1 MVNHIAE
8 QPVRYVTVIGTG
20 SIGIRHLQVLQNLP
34 HVHPVAIPLRTER
47 RAELERL
54 GFLTSANLGEAFKTW
69 DVAACIVAS
78 DTSRHFEDCLETLFH
93 RVPCLVEK
101 PLARNEDE
109 ARQLHFKA
117 LASNVRLHVGC
128 VMRFSDSM
136 KQLRAS
142 LGRAGQ
148 IHSVRIECQSYLPD
162 WRPGR
167 PYQDSY
173 SAHRDEGGVLRDLIH
188 EIDYAGWLFGWPAS
202 VHAQLNNSGKLAI
215 ESEETADL
223 LWSASGGIIV
233 SIRLDYL
240 TRPTRRHMT
249 VCGERGI
256 LLWDGVRQSV
266 MFQGADGAA
275 EECTSTQT
283 RDGMFTAQA
292 RAFLRCVA
300 GEEDDRLASGLDGVR
315 AIAVCDA
322 ARRADSAG
330 RGELV
335 NYP

>member
-1 MVNHIAE
+1 MAPDAAGAREMARAAE
-8 QPVRYVTVIGTG
+8 DAGKGLWVGCD
-20 SIGIRHLQVLQNLP
+20 
-34 HVHPVAIPLRTER
+34 LRFQAALNR
-47 RAELERL
+47 FRERL
-54 GFLTSANLGEAFKTW
+54 PDIG
-69 DVAACIVAS
+69 
-78 DTSRHFEDCLETLFH
+78 
-93 RVPCLVEK
+93 RVH
-101 PLARNEDE
+101 A
-109 ARQLHFKA
+109 
-117 LASNVRLHVGC
+117 
-128 VMRFSDSM
+128 
-136 KQLRAS
+136 
-142 LGRAGQ
+142 
-148 IHSVRIECQSYLPD
+148 VRIECQSYLPD

-167 PYQDSY
+167 PYRLSY
-173 SAHRDEGGVLRDLIH
+173 SARADEGGVLRDLIH